1 MARTPQALTPL
12 SFHILLAL
20 TDQPR
25 HGYGIIKEMTE
36 RTGGRV
42 NPSTGSLYLAL
53 QRMEQEGL
61 IEDSPERPDPEG
73 DARRRY
79 YRITEAGRQAAAT
92 ESFRLAELIGVA
104 VEKKL
109 LAESALEK
117 LLAGAGPPVGGGG
130 DGS

>member
-1 MARTPQALTPL
+1 MARSPQPLTPL

-20 TDQPR
+20 TDQAR
-25 HGYGIIKEMTE
+25 HGYGIIKEMTD
-36 RTGGRV
+36 RTGGGV

-61 IEDSPERPDPEG
+61 IEDAPDGPAPGE

-79 YRITEAGRQAAAT
+79 YRITRRGREAAAR
-92 ESFRLAELIGVA
+92 ESYRLAELIGVA

-109 LAESALEK
+109 LGESALQD
-117 LLAGAGPPVGGGG
+117 LLPRAASS
-130 DGS
+130 DE